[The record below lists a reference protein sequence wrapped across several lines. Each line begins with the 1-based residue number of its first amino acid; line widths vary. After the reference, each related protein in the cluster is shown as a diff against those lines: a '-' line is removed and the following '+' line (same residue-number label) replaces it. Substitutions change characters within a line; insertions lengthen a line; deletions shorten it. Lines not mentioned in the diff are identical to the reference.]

1 MLVKKE
7 SQKNNQWV
15 KVFADELDD
24 LNSSPGTNI
33 EERENQSLQ
42 VVF

>member
-15 KVFADELDD
+15 KVLADELDD

-33 EERENQSLQ
+33 EERENQFLQ
-42 VVF
+42 VIF